1 MIRNYFK
8 IGLRNLFRQKAYSFF
23 NLFGLALGISCALLL
38 TLHIKE
44 EMGYEKNFSDYA
56 NIYRVVSNEW
66 SKTSPPMSYEMQ
78 EFFPEVK
85 SICRF
90 AEGGRDVVNFD
101 GEKNFECTSLFA
113 DSSVVDMFDLKSVIG
128 NPKDALSDPT
138 GIVITRSTSGK
149 FFGKGNPINKK
160 LNFNGKD
167 DYFVRAVVEDLPDN
181 THLNFDILFSMRK
194 FYQEVP
200 RNWLENKGWMFGW
213 TYVQFNNEAAHNKAL
228 ARFSDFW
235 LKFKAEDPNRKEV
248 MEEAAQMRFQP
259 ITDIHLKSNLIQEM
273 GPNSNVLYVYIL
285 IAVEFL
291 ILVIAC
297 INFIN
302 LFTTQALK
310 RMKEV
315 AVRKVLGAQK
325 SQLIAQFLFEA
336 FILTILAG
344 VLALVI
350 YQVAMPFYNSIA
362 GKSVSWTAIFTP
374 GNLTILAA
382 IILFTGL
389 ASGLFPALFIS
400 NFHPAESL
408 KSTKTPRSS
417 ANYLRKGLVVFQFV
431 VAGFLIISTILI
443 YQQIRLFHNTEL
455 GFNKDQVMVVNMY
468 GKFYKQLTDH
478 PELIKSELL
487 VNPNI
492 IEVGRSSN
500 VIGDDLSVESVTP
513 VNAVPNK
520 EYPTVRVYRVDEHY
534 IDLLGINLKE
544 GRNFSRSFN
553 DSASFILNEK
563 AVQALEIKDPL
574 NASIINN
581 TRNLQ
586 GKIVGVM
593 KDFHFTSLH
602 NQIEPLVLEFK
613 PEWAGNM
620 LVKIRPTNIEATIAF
635 LKSKFNKIA
644 PGTLFSY
651 GFLDERIS
659 GLYKKED
666 NMSQVLKI
674 FAVLSI
680 MISCLG
686 LFGLAAY
693 AAETRTKEIGIRKV
707 IGAGVGNLVTLMSKD
722 FVVLVLLGN
731 IIAWPLAWY
740 AMHKWL
746 QAFTYRIE
754 IGWGV
759 FAISFVLTLLI
770 AMVTISYH
778 CIKTA
783 VANPV
788 NSLRTE

>member
-1 MIRNYFK
+1 MLRNYFK
-8 IGLRNLFRQKAYSFF
+8 TGLRNLFRQKAYSLF

-44 EMGYEKNFSDYA
+44 EMGYEKNFSQYQ

-66 SKTSPPMSYEMQ
+66 SKSSPPMSYEMQ
-78 EFFPEVK
+78 EFFPGIK

-90 AEGGRDVVNFD
+90 AEAGKDVVSYEGEKLFEFD
-101 GEKNFECTSLFA
+101 GYYT
-113 DSSVVDMFDLKSVIG
+113 DSSVVDMFDIKQVIG
-128 NPKDALSDPT
+128 NAKEALSDPSAV
-138 GIVITRSTSGK
+138 VITRSMAERL
-149 FFGKGNPINKK
+149 FGKQDPISKK
-160 LNFNGKD
+160 LNFNGRE
-167 DYFVRAVVEDLPDN
+167 DYFVRAVIEDLPVN
-181 THLNFDILFSMRK
+181 SHLHFDFLHSMRK

-200 RNWLENKGWMFGW
+200 REWMENRGWMFGW
-213 TYVQFNNEAAHNKAL
+213 TYVQFRDRAAHDNSV
-228 ARFSDFW
+228 ARFNDFW
-235 LKFKAEDPNRKEV
+235 LHFKANNPNKKEV
-248 MEEAAQMRFQP
+248 AEEAAQMRLQP

-285 IAVEFL
+285 MAVEFL

-325 SQLIAQFLFEA
+325 SQLIVQFLFEA

-362 GKSVSWTAIFTP
+362 GKSVSWKAIFTP
-374 GNLTILAA
+374 GNLSILVA

-389 ASGLFPALFIS
+389 TSGLFPALFIS
-400 NFHPAESL
+400 NFQPADSL
-408 KSTKTPRSS
+408 KSTKIPKSS
-417 ANYLRKGLVVFQFV
+417 ANFLRKGLVVFQFL
-431 VAGFLIISTILI
+431 VAGFLIITTILI

-455 GFNKDQVMVVNMY
+455 GFNKDQVMVVKMY
-468 GKFYKQLTDH
+468 GKFYKELTDH
-478 PELIKSELL
+478 PEMIKNELL

-492 IEVGRSSN
+492 VEVGRSSN

-520 EYPTVRVYRVDEHY
+520 EYPSVRVYRVDEHY
-534 IDLLGINLKE
+534 IDLLGIKLKE

-553 DSASFILNEK
+553 DSASFLLNEK

-574 NASIINN
+574 NASIING

-602 NQIEPLVLEFK
+602 NQIEPLVLEFR
-613 PEWAGNM
+613 PDWADNM
-620 LVKIRPTNIEATIAF
+620 LVKIRPTNVEGTIAF
-635 LKSKFNKIA
+635 LKSKIDKIA

-666 NMSQVLKI
+666 NVSQILKI

-680 MISCLG
+680 LISCLG

-707 IGAGVGNLVTLMSKD
+707 IGAGVMNLVNLMSKD
-722 FVVLVLLGN
+722 FVLLVLLGN
-731 IIAWPLAWY
+731 ILAWPLAWY

-759 FAISFVLTLLI
+759 FAISFLLTLFI
-770 AMVTISYH
+770 AMLTISYH

-788 NSLRTE
+788 KSLRSE

>member
-1 MIRNYFK
+1 
-8 IGLRNLFRQKAYSFF
+8 
-23 NLFGLALGISCALLL
+23 
-38 TLHIKE
+38 
-44 EMGYEKNFSDYA
+44 
-56 NIYRVVSNEW
+56 
-66 SKTSPPMSYEMQ
+66 
-78 EFFPEVK
+78 
-85 SICRF
+85 
-90 AEGGRDVVNFD
+90 
-101 GEKNFECTSLFA
+101 
-113 DSSVVDMFDLKSVIG
+113 
-128 NPKDALSDPT
+128 
-138 GIVITRSTSGK
+138 
-149 FFGKGNPINKK
+149 
-160 LNFNGKD
+160 
-167 DYFVRAVVEDLPDN
+167 
-181 THLNFDILFSMRK
+181 
-194 FYQEVP
+194 
-200 RNWLENKGWMFGW
+200 
-213 TYVQFNNEAAHNKAL
+213 
-228 ARFSDFW
+228 
-235 LKFKAEDPNRKEV
+235 
-248 MEEAAQMRFQP
+248 
-259 ITDIHLKSNLIQEM
+259 
-273 GPNSNVLYVYIL
+273 
-285 IAVEFL
+285 
-291 ILVIAC
+291 
-297 INFIN
+297 
-302 LFTTQALK
+302 
-310 RMKEV
+310 
-315 AVRKVLGAQK
+315 
-325 SQLIAQFLFEA
+325 
-336 FILTILAG
+336 
-344 VLALVI
+344 
-350 YQVAMPFYNSIA
+350 
-362 GKSVSWTAIFTP
+362 
-374 GNLTILAA
+374 
-382 IILFTGL
+382 
-389 ASGLFPALFIS
+389 
-400 NFHPAESL
+400 
-408 KSTKTPRSS
+408 
-417 ANYLRKGLVVFQFV
+417 
-431 VAGFLIISTILI
+431 
-443 YQQIRLFHNTEL
+443 
-455 GFNKDQVMVVNMY
+455 
-468 GKFYKQLTDH
+468 
-478 PELIKSELL
+478 
-487 VNPNI
+487 
-492 IEVGRSSN
+492 
-500 VIGDDLSVESVTP
+500 
-513 VNAVPNK
+513 
-520 EYPTVRVYRVDEHY
+520 
-534 IDLLGINLKE
+534 
-544 GRNFSRSFN
+544 
-553 DSASFILNEK
+553 
-563 AVQALEIKDPL
+563 L

-635 LKSKFNKIA
+635 LKSKVNKIA